1 MTLCEHLE
9 AAIALAPEG
18 EVKDAL
24 EAILAQAGCGGVVAN
39 SGGGGNTD
47 PDKKDK

>member
-39 SGGGGNTD
+39 SGGGPGGGKN
-47 PDKKDK
+47 PDDK